1 MNNKKAEFQKDKIKT
16 IINLWKES
24 GKSISKF
31 CEEENIS
38 VNRFRY
44 QLKKQGIKL
53 RAQHKNKP
61 EGSFVPLIIK
71 PDKQLPEQNTDRIEI
86 FYPNGIE
93 LRLPVRIEPGFIK
106 TLIGIN

>member
-44 QLKKQGIKL
+44 QLKKQGIKP
-53 RAQHKNKP
+53 RPYRNKP